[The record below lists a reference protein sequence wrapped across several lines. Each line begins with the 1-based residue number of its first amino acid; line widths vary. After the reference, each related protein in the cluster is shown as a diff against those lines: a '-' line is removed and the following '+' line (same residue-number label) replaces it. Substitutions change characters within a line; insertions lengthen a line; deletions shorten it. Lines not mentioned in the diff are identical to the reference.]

1 MSDLDEMMLKERA
14 ALVHV
19 RTLCQ
24 IYGSC
29 AQVVG
34 RESDDQ
40 GISKYE
46 KDQYERGRMEV
57 LQITVKLTDE
67 LFRDSALRASLD
79 FCMKARDLQF
89 ATMIAKA
96 ITTTTIQ
103 EKIVKDYSDYFVL
116 NEKEGRLIPTAAAAI
131 DPSLE

>member
-1 MSDLDEMMLKERA
+1 MSDLDEIMLKERA

-19 RTLCQ
+19 RTLCR
-24 IYGSC
+24 IYGNC
-29 AQVVG
+29 AEIVG
-34 RESDDQ
+34 RDSDEQ
-40 GISKYE
+40 GSKYE

-57 LQITVKLTDE
+57 LQIAVKLTDE

-96 ITTTTIQ
+96 VTTVTVQ
-103 EKIVKDYSDYFVL
+103 EKIVKDHGDYFVL
-116 NEKEGRLIPTAAAAI
+116 NEKEGRLIPTPAAAI
-131 DPSLE
+131 DPSLD

>member
-1 MSDLDEMMLKERA
+1 MSDLDEIMLKERA

-29 AQVVG
+29 AEIVG
-34 RESDDQ
+34 RDSDEQ
-40 GISKYE
+40 GSQYE

-57 LQITVKLTDE
+57 LQIAVKLTDE

-96 ITTTTIQ
+96 VTTVTVQ
-103 EKIVKDYSDYFVL
+103 EKIVKDYGDYFVL
-116 NEKEGRLIPTAAAAI
+116 NEKEGRLIPTPAAAI
-131 DPSLE
+131 DPSLD